1 MKNLKLRT
9 KMMLWYTL
17 LTSILLMVFI
27 PILYK
32 SIYNSLLSDAKS
44 ILRSTVSSVQAG
56 IEYENNLVSWD
67 ENTVISDNMPTFVS
81 NMNHQIIYSNS
92 NKKSMMEVPFV
103 INEIRTVSVGGDRW
117 LVLDETVSKE
127 NSIIAEVRVF
137 SPLNSIERTLNRIR
151 IIILISIPTY
161 FIITILGGLF
171 IAKKALQPIYN
182 ITQTAKI
189 IGRGDLTK
197 RITEVESHDEV
208 GELSETFNEMLE
220 KLENSFNKE
229 KRFVSDASH
238 ELRTPVAIIMS
249 YAEDLL
255 SESESFHNR
264 DEMMKSLNTIY
275 NESKR
280 MNTIISQLLA
290 LTRGDEGRYQINKE
304 EFDILEV
311 LNNVIEQLQEM
322 ADCSNI
328 KLSVTT
334 VEHIIVKA
342 DQSLI
347 TQMMLNL
354 VENAIKYGKK
364 SGNVWVGA
372 EISDNELLITVK
384 DDGIGIADEHLKHI
398 FERFYR
404 ADQSRDRSGTGLGLS
419 IVQWIIN
426 EHGGKIEVE
435 SNENRG
441 TTFRIRLQHMIS

>member
-1 MKNLKLRT
+1 MKNLKIRT

-27 PILYK
+27 PVLYK
-32 SIYNSLLSDAKS
+32 SIYNSLFSDAKS

-81 NMNHQIIYSNS
+81 NMTHQIIYSNS

-103 INEIRTVSVGGDRW
+103 INEIRTVSVGRDRW

-137 SPLNSIERTLNRIR
+137 SPLNSIERTLNSIR
-151 IIILISIPTY
+151 IIILISIPAY

-182 ITQTAKI
+182 IIQTAKV

-197 RITEVESHDEV
+197 RIIEVESHDEV

-264 DEMMKSLNTIY
+264 DELMKSLNTIY

-280 MNTIISQLLA
+280 MNAIISQLLA

-311 LNNVIEQLQEM
+311 LNNVIEQLQEK
-322 ADCSNI
+322 ADCADI
-328 KLSVTT
+328 KLSVAT

-384 DDGIGIADEHLKHI
+384 DDGIGITDEHLKHI

-426 EHGGKIEVE
+426 EHRGKIEVE
-435 SNENRG
+435 SQEDIG
-441 TTFRIRLQHMIS
+441 TTFKLHFKLK